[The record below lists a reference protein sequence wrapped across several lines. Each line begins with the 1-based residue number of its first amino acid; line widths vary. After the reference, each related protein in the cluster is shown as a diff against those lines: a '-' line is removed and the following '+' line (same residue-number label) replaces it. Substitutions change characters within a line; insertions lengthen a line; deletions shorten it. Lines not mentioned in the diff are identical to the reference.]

1 MKKNAIA
8 MILFLFA
15 LCISPPARAFEND
28 PAQFPVK
35 ASNGGFSDL
44 EFTLIDL
51 LYPYDNLLKPEN
63 VRARLRLGSI
73 VRIKYTDDSEDLN
86 RSGRLGPEGLLPAVP
101 TAGIN
106 LSLGLGSDLVEA
118 RFSGSG
124 LNRSMN
130 DSYEMAGEISWT
142 PLPSIS
148 LTGGYKTFVKDFNGE
163 GRKLDLKAPGPYV
176 ELELSF

>member
-1 MKKNAIA
+1 

-15 LCISPPARAFEND
+15 FFISPPARAFEND
-28 PAQFPVK
+28 PAQFPVN
-35 ASNGGFSDL
+35 ASGASFSDL
-44 EFTLIDL
+44 EFTLIDF
-51 LYPYDNLLKPEN
+51 LYPYDMLNPEN
-63 VRARLRLGSI
+63 GRARIRLGSI
-73 VRIKYTDDSEDLN
+73 VRIKYADDSGSLTG
-86 RSGRLGPEGLLPAVP
+86 SGRLGPEGFLPAVP

-124 LNRSMN
+124 MNRTMN
-130 DSYEMAGEISWT
+130 DAYEMTGEISWS

-148 LTGGYKTFVKDFNGE
+148 FTGGYKTFVKDFNGE
-163 GRKLDLKAPGPYV
+163 DRRLDLKAAGPYV

>member
-1 MKKNAIA
+1 
-8 MILFLFA
+8 MILFLLA
-15 LCISPPARAFEND
+15 LCISPPARAIEND
-28 PAQFPVK
+28 PAQFPVN
-35 ASNGGFSDL
+35 ASNGSFSDL

-51 LYPYDNLLKPEN
+51 LYPYDILRPEN
-63 VRARLRLGSI
+63 VRARLKLGSI

-118 RFSGSG
+118 RFSGLG
-124 LNRSMN
+124 LNRATN
-130 DSYEMAGEISWT
+130 DAYEMAGEISWT

-148 LTGGYKTFVKDFNGE
+148 FTGGYKTFVKDFNGE
-163 GRKLDLKAPGPYV
+163 DRKLDLKAPGPYV